1 MLSSYADWLLGHGH
15 GLVECQAGVCE
26 LMGWLYV
33 WSVRADGLAVC
44 PCVAG
49 FFWDLSQ
56 QAAKAGKPDPCPLHT
71 SLLKQVK
78 AV

>member
-1 MLSSYADWLLGHGH
+1 MLSSDADWLLGHGH

-33 WSVRADGLAVC
+33 RVY
-44 PCVAG
+44 VAG